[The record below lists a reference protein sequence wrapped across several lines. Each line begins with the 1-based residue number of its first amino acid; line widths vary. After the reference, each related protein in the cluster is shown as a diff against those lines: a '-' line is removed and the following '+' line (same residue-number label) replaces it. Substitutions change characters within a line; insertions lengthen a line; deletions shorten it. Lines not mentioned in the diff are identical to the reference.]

1 MFQNSKNMSFKTEF
15 HMLEGKIILKY
26 DKLGYIEYDVDLRV
40 SYMVDEYPD
49 INIGETVNFDLI
61 EKRVTGTEDTF
72 NRAINLA
79 IIEKLEGSLIRLNK
93 VLRELNI
100 SLDKAFEYLLSQGVR
115 IEKRPTTKISKNLYN
130 SLVREFSKE
139 KDLEAE
145 TNGVERGSV
154 INTKILEILKPSAIV
169 LEFFEGKKAILPLQN
184 IAWNLPSSEKLFNT
198 YKVGE
203 RTEVVVLENEF
214 NKPALVSRKHLVAR
228 PSEESAWQDLKIGDI
243 LEGTIIQV
251 LNTQVVFSFPDGL
264 FGTAIIAKD
273 FPKSIGDEMKV
284 QVLSKSVDRFLLS
297 TTAYFDLPKAKVKIT
312 EKPNDDSLV
321 KTKVTYEHEDESL
334 KDANSFFN
342 SLYYDF
348 CEESESNNEKEFF
361 QEAFAENHN
370 LFDLAISL
378 KLPLYIQ
385 FTSTSWDGDF
395 NLKLLPYLES
405 LSPEFTAEQKAIDYL
420 SKQKYWVNIN
430 STKDGRHFWTLFN
443 QDLYIS
449 GFVTEE
455 PDEHFFFVTKLE
467 IGRKNKDLSFYKEK
481 SQQNG
486 CFLYDS
492 EIFFLK
498 LHSNR
503 PIIDKPFAKVFNLLK
518 TKSDAF
524 LLYGELKK
532 KAGAILME
540 EGESL
545 KIFDKFLEYQIY
557 REKERSKDKAIS
569 VSGHIVKIPAINCEA
584 SIEMTAT
591 ESLKEIY
598 DSSELEKILV
608 SIKTSENSSKEKG
621 DGKELVYFYDAEF
634 EIVDDTARFHFFEMD
649 KSIEDLESGFYVE
662 PKVPLKQWQV
672 QRKVIQDFFD
682 KRINISHIETLFLKP
697 DKIQAPKMESF
708 NFINPLLNKAR
719 IDTPDNNQV
728 KSVIKAVGNENIFL
742 IQGPPGTGKTTVIAE
757 IVQQLTNKGEKVL
770 VTSQTHIAVDNV
782 LDKLSDL
789 DHLTLVR
796 FGNKKRIMSGLERFH
811 IDNQVDALAMHYG
824 RVVENNIKLVLK
836 KIECIDS
843 SDEEIVEV
851 LLGYLVDLTVDYP
864 SNFEER
870 LLKLNEDFISAL
882 KGLDIDQLTNLI
894 SVLKTWQNEI
904 ASRLEDIARPIIYDS
919 MNVGFAT
926 CIGVRID
933 KGLSDRE
940 TKFDTVIIDE
950 AGKANL
956 SESIAAVSMA
966 KKVILVGDHMQ
977 LPPYIDSTLIDPKN
991 KDSFLNNDRFNRNKF
1006 DQEAIK
1012 HALTTSLFEFLVN
1025 KNKANLFPS
1034 TNIELLNFQHRMHPD
1049 IGEFVSN
1056 VFYNSNIQMGA
1067 TTSGNTLPLSFPFD
1081 KQVIF
1086 IDTANSKTPYE
1097 SKEGISYKNDTEALC
1112 ISEIVIPKLLDENVS
1127 KDKFA
1132 VIAPYKAQ
1140 VANIVSKLKRR
1151 DISGVEVSTLDSF
1164 QGMEFDVII
1173 FSFTRSEKFK
1183 KVGFLDDAR
1192 RLNVALSRAKKKL
1205 ILVGN
1210 SNTLMARKSHFD
1222 DLFDYTNMYRNLVKL
1237 SKDEDKGNFIDI
1249 NNLNPVNNFDKVKV
1263 KLKIGVQYNCWFKN
1277 SVNLG
1282 DNQLHLFKI
1291 TNWIDGALYDEGKT
1305 KYFTKNEEVKLIVD
1319 RINTSKKQVYLTETR
1334 TKITN
1339 KNKTYNYKKSQNFKF
1354 ETEAFQLKFFLE
1366 KKVGDKVKCTYKNYT
1381 EKLGHFFTIYK
1392 GFDGFLYDPKFNNN
1406 GYTQGKEYEMI
1417 IDDMNKSERKLSLKR
1432 KK

>member
-1 MFQNSKNMSFKTEF
+1 MFQNLTKMSSKTEIN
-15 HMLEGKIILKY
+15 MLEGKIILKY
-26 DKLGYIEYDVDLRV
+26 DKLGYIEYDVDSRV
-40 SYMVDEYPD
+40 SYMVSEYPD
-49 INIGETVNFDLI
+49 FNIGEIVNFDVI
-61 EKRVTGTEDTF
+61 EKRVTGTEDTYD
-72 NRAINLA
+72 RAINLV
-79 IIEKLEGSLIRLNK
+79 IIKKQEGSYIRLNK

-100 SLDKAFEYLLSQGVR
+100 SLDKASDFLLSKGHE
-115 IEKRPTTKISKNLYN
+115 IEKRPTTKISDNLYK
-130 SLVREFSKE
+130 SLVREFSNE
-139 KDLEAE
+139 KDLDAE
-145 TNGVERGSV
+145 TNGGERGSV
-154 INTKILEILKPSAIV
+154 INTKILEVLKPSAII
-169 LEFFEGKKAILPLQN
+169 LEFFDGKKAILPLQN

-203 RTEVVVLENEF
+203 RTEVVVLENES
-214 NKPALVSRKHLVAR
+214 NKPAIVSRKHLVAR
-228 PSEESAWQDLKIGDI
+228 PSEESSWQDLKVGNV
-243 LEGTIIQV
+243 LKGTIVQV
-251 LNTQVVFSFPDGL
+251 LNTQVLFSFPNGL
-264 FGTAIIAKD
+264 FGTAIISKD
-273 FPKSIGDEMKV
+273 FSKNIGDEMEV

-297 TTAYFDLPKAKVKIT
+297 TTASFDVTETTVKVGKKSID
-312 EKPNDDSLV
+312 NSLV
-321 KTKVTYEHEDESL
+321 STKVRYKHEDESL
-334 KDANSFFN
+334 IDANSFFS

-385 FTSTSWDGDF
+385 FTSTSWEGDF
-395 NLKLLPYLES
+395 KSKLLPYLAS
-405 LSPEFTAEQKAIDYL
+405 ISSEFNSEQKAIDYL

-430 STKDGRHFWTLFN
+430 TSRENRHFWTLFN
-443 QDLYIS
+443 QDFYIS

-455 PDEHFFFVTKLE
+455 PDEHFFFITKLE

-545 KIFDKFLEYQIY
+545 KIFDKFLEYQTY
-557 REKERSKDKAIS
+557 REKEKNKQKAIS
-569 VSGHIVKIPAINCEA
+569 VSGYISKIPAINCEA
-584 SIEMTAT
+584 SIEMIAT
-591 ESLKEIY
+591 DSLKEIY
-598 DSSELEKILV
+598 DSSELDKILV
-608 SIKTSENSSKEKG
+608 SIKTSEDSTKEKS
-621 DGKELVYFYDAEF
+621 DGKELVWFYDAEF
-634 EIVDDTARFHFFEMD
+634 EIVENTARFHFFEMD
-649 KSIEDLESGFYVE
+649 KSIEDLESGFYIE
-662 PKVPLKQWQV
+662 PKVSLKQWQV

-697 DKIQAPKMESF
+697 DKIEAPKMESF

-757 IVQQLTNKGEKVL
+757 IVQQLTNKGERVL
-770 VTSQTHIAVDNV
+770 VTSQTHVAVDNV

-796 FGNKKRIMSGLERFH
+796 FGNKKRIMPDLERYH
-811 IDNQVDALAMHYG
+811 IDKQVDALAMYYG
-824 RVVENNIKLVLK
+824 NVVENNIKLVLK
-836 KIECIDS
+836 KLECIDS
-843 SDEEIVEV
+843 SHEEIVEI
-851 LLGYLVDLTVDYP
+851 LLAYLSSLTVDYP
-864 SNFEER
+864 SNFKER

-882 KGLDIDQLTNLI
+882 NGLNVDQLNNLI
-894 SVLKTWQNEI
+894 NVLRTWQNEI
-904 ASRLEDIARPIIYDS
+904 ASSLEDIARPIIYDS
-919 MNVGFAT
+919 MSVGFAT

-933 KGLSDRE
+933 KGLSDRD

-977 LPPYIDSTLIDPKN
+977 LPPYMDSTLIDPRE
-991 KDSFLNNDRFNRNKF
+991 KDSFPNNDRFNRSKF
-1006 DQEAIK
+1006 DQDAIK

-1049 IGEFVSN
+1049 IGEFVSK
-1056 VFYNSNIQMGA
+1056 VFYESNVQMGA
-1067 TTSGNTLPLSFPFD
+1067 TTSGNILPLSFPFD

-1086 IDTANSKTPYE
+1086 IDTANSRNPYE
-1097 SKEGISYKNDTEALC
+1097 SRAGISYKNDTEALC
-1112 ISEIVIPKLLDENVS
+1112 ISEIVIPKLLDENVN

-1140 VANIVSKLKRR
+1140 VVNIVSKLKKC

-1173 FSFTRSEKFK
+1173 FSFTRSERGK

-1210 SNTLMARKSHFD
+1210 SKTLMDWKSHFD
-1222 DLFDYTNMYRNLVKL
+1222 GLFNYTKMYRNLVKL
-1237 SKDEDKGNFIDI
+1237 SKNEDKGNFLDI
-1249 NNLNPVNNFDKVKV
+1249 NNLSAENNFDKVKER
-1263 KLKIGVQYNCWFKN
+1263 LKVGVEYKCSYKN

-1282 DNQLHLFKI
+1282 DDQLHLFKI
-1291 TNWIDGALYDEGKT
+1291 DNFIDGALFDKGKT
-1305 KYFTKNEEVKLIVD
+1305 KTFTSNEETKLVIE
-1319 RINTSKKQVYLTETR
+1319 RINLPKRQVYLKER
-1334 TKITN
+1334 FVKSIRN
-1339 KNKTYNYKKSQNFKF
+1339 KKSYSNRKNSNYKL

-1366 KKVGDKVKCTYKNYT
+1366 KKAGDKVKCSYKNYK
-1381 EKLGHFFTIYK
+1381 EKLGHFFTIHK
-1392 GFDGFLYDPKFNNN
+1392 GFDGFLYDPKLNEKSYVI
-1406 GYTQGKEYEMI
+1406 GDEYEMI
-1417 IDDMNKSERKLSLKR
+1417 IDSMNKSKRQVALKR